1 MDIRTEGHTQIDGA
15 VIANI
20 DEEGNDGGN
29 LSLSTGTLGYSDIED
44 HDQEEST
51 YLNVGFTMGD
61 DNSTNQTESGTN
73 YTASGHYNNH
83 DKEQINRA
91 TVGEGTITVRDNTE
105 QDTSD
110 LNRDTDLAQEVTKDD
125 SQNTNL
131 YASTTAADSLTN
143 LAENPSEQLNQWK
156 DNVASVAS
164 TDAWGQVGENASDA
178 LEDTYNAGAAVAT
191 DKDLGVGNFWVSLD
205 STHKMTQLKN
215 DLTRTAEGQALLAR
229 LTSDDPDQRLAA
241 EAELGH
247 RAQEK
252 FGIDPSDINFYTGS
266 ETDSDSLASTLTM
279 KVKGATVSEE
289 GHEEYGNI
297 YIDVEN
303 ADDALDLNETLGHE
317 VYESVTLQTGGEN
330 DDSQEAIAGLVGEQL
345 ASRLDDALDGG
356 LGDVNTSDLAN
367 TNTVQTGTQQ
377 SHSVGGADVE
387 YNNAC
392 LYANICNNR
401 DQAEADMLSLWRSDD
416 PEKQAEG
423 ERIYS
428 VLQEYDQ
435 LQKEDVGAFFDRVGE
450 EGIKGAIVSML
461 EESYDGLKAVADN
474 PALLKE
480 GLQEVED
487 DLTGKNGEARQ
498 MLAWDNLNQS
508 LKTAAIT
515 LPVGGG
521 LAGSAKT
528 LDKVDDVVD
537 VVDGK
542 DFSNAGQDSDF
553 YKNPAEHTD
562 TGKVLPDTPTEHD
575 AYKDGLVNEQ
585 GEAVNWGNPDT
596 LIDHVERHGSDF
608 GITDPTE
615 YGEFAQDFFNNRNA
629 PGVETIVDS
638 NGVTKVYDPATN
650 TFASYNPDGTTKTI
664 YKPAPGDS
672 YWENQK
678 LQNGGTQN
686 SSLDDEISALQNIG
700 QKQREKSGL
709 PEQGGI
715 PADGVDISN
724 NNARQLLESRG
735 ASTSQASTTVDSFD
749 GQIKAYSG
757 ERGDEF
763 VITESTT
770 GSGSGFYV
778 TRDSAGG
785 TPQERIK
792 NLALPNTNTAEVEN
806 KVELGSD
813 QVLLEGKVKGQQ
825 GQPWAHENA
834 VGGGQQVVTNGDIVN
849 KTGERE

>member
-1 MDIRTEGHTQIDGA
+1 MAMGEGELDREGTTHSNSHITAGNNLSVTSGNDTVIEGGNLAGTDVAMDVGGDLTLASVQDTGQAKGDRWDVSANITVGVGVSGGASAGYGETDGSSAWVNEQSSIIGSGSVDIRTEGHTQIDGA

-29 LSLSTGTLGYSDIED
+29 LSLDTGTLAYNDIED
-44 HDQEEST
+44 HDQEKST

-61 DNSTNQTESGTN
+61 DNSTNQSESGTN

-91 TVGEGTITVRDNTE
+91 TVGEGTMVVRDNTE
-105 QDTSD
+105 QDLSD

-131 YASTTAADSLTN
+131 YASTTAVDSLTN

-156 DNVASVAS
+156 DNVASVGSA
-164 TDAWGQVGENASDA
+164 DAWGQVGENATDA
-178 LEDTYNAGAAVAT
+178 LEDTYNAGSAVAT
-191 DKDLGVGNFWVSLD
+191 DENLGVDNLWVSLD

-247 RAQEK
+247 MAQEK
-252 FGIDPSDINFYTGS
+252 FGIDPGDINFYAGSETGS
-266 ETDSDSLASTLTM
+266 ESLASTLTM
-279 KVKGATVSEE
+279 EVKGATVSEE

-330 DDSQEAIAGLVGEQL
+330 DNSQEAIAGLVGEQL

-356 LGDVNTSDLAN
+356 LGDVRTDDLAN

-387 YNNAC
+387 YSNAC
-392 LYANICNNR
+392 LYANKCNNR
-401 DQAEADMLSLWRSDD
+401 DQAEDDMLRLWRSDD

-461 EESYDGLKAVADN
+461 EESYEGLKAVADD

-528 LDKVDDVVD
+528 LDNVGDVVNQLPDDVIKD
-537 VVDGK
+537 LDGGADSK
-542 DFSNAGQDSDF
+542 WIDSNGRINWPGNRGFDGFPEKLTIEPGATFDRYGG
-553 YKNPAEHTD
+553 YYENGNLVD
-562 TGKVLPDTPTEHD
+562 TGKFVSPEGTPFEQRALPNSTLNKPHTTYEVV
-575 AYKDGLVNEQ
+575 KPI
-585 GEAVNWGNPDT
+585 PD
-596 LIDHVERHGSDF
+596 
-608 GITDPTE
+608 
-615 YGEFAQDFFNNRNA
+615 
-629 PGVETIVDS
+629 VDS
-638 NGVTKVYDPATN
+638 GKVAPWFD
-650 TFASYNPDGTTKTI
+650 
-664 YKPAPGDS
+664 KPG
-672 YWENQK
+672 
-678 LQNGGTQN
+678 GGTQMDLPM
-686 SSLDDEISALQNIG
+686 SIDE
-700 QKQREKSGL
+700 
-709 PEQGGI
+709 
-715 PADGVDISN
+715 
-724 NNARQLLESRG
+724 
-735 ASTSQASTTVDSFD
+735 
-749 GQIKAYSG
+749 
-757 ERGDEF
+757 
-763 VITESTT
+763 
-770 GSGSGFYV
+770 
-778 TRDSAGG
+778 
-785 TPQERIK
+785 
-792 NLALPNTNTAEVEN
+792 
-806 KVELGSD
+806 
-813 QVLLEGKVKGQQ
+813 LLEGGYIKVLNKG
-825 GQPWAHENA
+825 
-834 VGGGQQVVTNGDIVN
+834 
-849 KTGERE
+849 KTE